1 VFYGVYSVFHGTKI
15 EWIKYLKKLGMELA
29 DCWHLLSKFQNM
41 KRINGVLVVF
51 LITLSAAFAQE
62 EQRIESKITD
72 VTVFLNKAQVTRLAK
87 SKVNAGRSAIVLSG
101 ITSLLDQ
108 QSIQVSGKGKVVIEG
123 ISHRQNFLNEFNM
136 PTKLRS
142 LKDSVELLQRQIAL
156 EQSQKEILNKEEQML
171 VSNQKIGG
179 TQSNLTVV
187 ELKAMAD
194 FYRTRLTDIV
204 TTRMKQ
210 DEKIK
215 KLNERL
221 TKTQQQFNEQ
231 NDLYRRNTSEIVVAL
246 SAEAAG
252 TVEIEVKYV
261 VANAGWQP
269 VYDLRATDTKSP
281 IRLNYK
287 ANVFQ
292 STGEEW
298 NNVKLT
304 LSTANPNEGGLK
316 PELYTWT
323 LDFYRPTVY
332 RNYENSRSAGKK
344 TMGAAPAAVEMDR
357 EEAAPL
363 QEAILTSADYTSTT
377 QTSLNTEFSIS
388 LPYTV
393 SSANKPTLVDI
404 RNHEMKADYIY
415 SVAPKLDKDAFLIAK
430 AIGWE
435 EFSLL
440 PGEANIFF
448 EGTFVSTTF
457 IDPNNIKD
465 TLSVS
470 LGRDKRVVVKR
481 EKLKDFSS
489 KKAIGS
495 NQKDSYAFEIS
506 VRNTKTEAIKIVVE
520 DQVPVSSN
528 SQIEVAVSDVG
539 GARYNKTTGKL
550 SWEVSLQPNETKKV
564 QFKYEVKYPKDKQL
578 NGVE

>member
-1 VFYGVYSVFHGTKI
+1 
-15 EWIKYLKKLGMELA
+15 MELA
-29 DCWHLLSKFQNM
+29 GHWHLLSKFQNM
-41 KRINGVLVVF
+41 KKNISILVIF
-51 LITLSAAFAQE
+51 LMTFSIAFAQE
-62 EQRIESKITD
+62 EQRVESKITD
-72 VTVFLNKAQVTRLAK
+72 VTVFLSKAQVTRLVK
-87 SKVNAGRSAIVLSG
+87 SKVNIGRSTLVLSG

-136 PTKLRS
+136 PSKLRS
-142 LKDSVELLQRQIAL
+142 LKDSLDLLQRQVAL

-171 VSNQKIGG
+171 ISNQKIGG
-179 TQSNLTVV
+179 TQSNLTAA

-194 FYRTRLTDIV
+194 FYRIRLTDIV
-204 TTRMKQ
+204 SSRMKQ

-215 KLNERL
+215 KLNDRL
-221 TKTQQQFNEQ
+221 AQTQRQFNEQ
-231 NDLYRRNTSEIVVAL
+231 NELYSRNTSEIVVAL
-246 SAEAAG
+246 SAEA
-252 TVEIEVKYV
+252 TTPVELEVNYV

-269 VYDLRATDTKSP
+269 IYDLRATNTKSP
-281 IRLNYK
+281 IQLNYK
-287 ANVFQ
+287 ANVYQ

-323 LDFYRPTVY
+323 LDFYQPITY
-332 RNYENSRSAGKK
+332 RNYDNR
-344 TMGAAPAAVEMDR
+344 GAAKKSMATPAAAERMED
-357 EEAAPL
+357 ASML
-363 QEAILTSADYTSTT
+363 QEVVMTAADYTSTV

-404 RNHEMKADYIY
+404 RNHEMKAEYIY

-489 KKAIGS
+489 KKAIGGS
-495 NQKDSYAFEIS
+495 QKDSYAFEIS
-506 VRNTKTEAIKIVVE
+506 VRNTKAEAIKIVVE

-528 SQIEVAVSDVG
+528 SQIEVTVSDVG

-550 SWEVSLQPNETKKV
+550 SWEFNLQPAETKKV

-578 NGVE
+578 SGME